1 MIGERRSRNRLAW
14 RLIGCRSV
22 EGEILSMQGELIVR
36 LFARVS
42 RSNALRGGL
51 IYPRS
56 ACVAKDTD
64 TMENLRPGTGGGD
77 RGAS

>member
-14 RLIGCRSV
+14 RLIGCRSIQ
-22 EGEILSMQGELIVR
+22 GEISSVQGELIVR
-36 LFARVS
+36 FVACVS

-51 IYPRS
+51 ICS
-56 ACVAKDTD
+56 KLACAAKDID
-64 TMENLRPGTGGGD
+64 TMRNSRPGTGGGD